1 MHLCDV
7 KDGRLPD
14 QKKPFPLQMTRF
26 LVDRLAGLADMK
38 SKMLRIAALM
48 AYFMLLRQS
57 EYIYS
62 TKENNHAIQSEH
74 VEFMF
79 INVNEFIPSY
89 EIRDRRF
96 VDVESV
102 RITLPHCKNDPF
114 HRGNQFWYEAGNV
127 SVGQFDI
134 VQEIF
139 VWAQLAGLRRNDA
152 FLAYRKSEQEIVYLQ
167 YHAVSKAIK
176 DTAIVFGLNPKL
188 FGTHSWRIAGAT
200 TLHAAQVSM
209 ENIQLQ
215 GRWKSVNM
223 PMHYS
228 KSNRESF
235 NLARSTLANE
245 SLFTVKDLLYHS
257 EGVVKK

>member
-1 MHLCDV
+1 
-7 KDGRLPD
+7 
-14 QKKPFPLQMTRF
+14 MTRF
-26 LVDRLAGLADMK
+26 LVDKLANVLDLK
-38 SKMLRIAALM
+38 SKMLRVAALM

-62 TKENNHAIQSEH
+62 AKENNHAIRAEN
-74 VEFMF
+74 VEFKF
-79 INVNEFIPSY
+79 VLNDNFIPSF
-89 EIRDRRF
+89 EVRNMRF
-96 VDVESV
+96 ENVESV

-114 HRGNQFWYEAGNV
+114 HRGNQFWYETGNV

-134 VQEIF
+134 VWEIF
-139 VWAQLAGLRRNDA
+139 NWAQLANLRRFDA
-152 FLAYRKSEQEIVYLQ
+152 FLAYRDNEQIVYLQ

-176 DTAIVFGLNPKL
+176 DTAVVFGLNPKL

-200 TLHAAQVSM
+200 TLNAAQISM

-215 GRWKSVNM
+215 GRWKSMSM

-228 KSNRESF
+228 KSSRESF

-245 SLFTVKDLLYHS
+245 KLFTVKDLLYHS
-257 EGVVKK
+257 DSFVKK